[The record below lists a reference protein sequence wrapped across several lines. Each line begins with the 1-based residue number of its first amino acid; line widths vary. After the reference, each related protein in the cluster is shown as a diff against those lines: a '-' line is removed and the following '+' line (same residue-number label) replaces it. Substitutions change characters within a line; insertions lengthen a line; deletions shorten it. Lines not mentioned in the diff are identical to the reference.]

1 MTKYKKYVTFFKV
14 NRLRNRLTKGKI
26 VKTHG
31 ILNSDISRV
40 LSYMRHTDTL
50 CIGDCGL
57 PCPNGTELIDIA
69 LDKNFPR
76 FMDGLKIVLSDM
88 KIEKCILAE
97 ELSSKNIPVHNE
109 ILNLHLSVP
118 IEYVPHDTFKTRLNT
133 CKAIIRTGEAT
144 PYANIILQ
152 SACIF

>member
-1 MTKYKKYVTFFKV
+1 M
-14 NRLRNRLTKGKI
+14 KI
-26 VKTHG
+26 HG
-31 ILNSDISRV
+31 ILNSDISRI

-57 PCPNGTELIDIA
+57 PCPNGTELIDLA

-76 FMDGLKIVLSDM
+76 FMHVLKIVLSDM

-97 ELSSKNIPVHNE
+97 EISSKNVSVHND
-109 ILNLHLSVP
+109 ILNLHLAVP
-118 IEYVPHDTFKTRLNT
+118 IEYIPHDTFKTRLTT